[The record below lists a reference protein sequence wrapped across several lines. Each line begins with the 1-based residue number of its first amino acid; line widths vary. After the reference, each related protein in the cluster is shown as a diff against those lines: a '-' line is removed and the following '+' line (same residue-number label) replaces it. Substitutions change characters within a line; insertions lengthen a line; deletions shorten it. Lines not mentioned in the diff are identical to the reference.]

1 MQVGDLV
8 RFKPTWASSVGRSV
22 KFGLV
27 MEIEKGLYK
36 KPIAHSAHDRV
47 RVLWNVGVFTEEPS
61 GALEI
66 FQKG

>member
-8 RFKPTWASSVGRSV
+8 KFRPLWASNIGSSV
-22 KFGLV
+22 KFGLITQ
-27 MEIEKGLYK
+27 IEKGLYN

-47 RVLWNVGVFTEEPS
+47 TVLWNVGVFTEEPS